1 MSEIQNISEASL
13 LDNIFEGRNKSY
25 GAYELRTNSSKR
37 TVLALIISSVF
48 FIALVF
54 ALYLSMKSKDKA
66 EEKITKVELKKVK
79 TPIKKDKKIFE
90 VKKVEPIKKVKSV
103 VDIVKNV
110 PPVVVNKKT
119 VENEI
124 PPIDL
129 DKKSGSET
137 AKGDANANLD
147 KGAELA
153 QEDQKGD
160 DTDYNSIFTTVQVSA
175 SPPGG
180 MNAFRKQIA
189 SSFRLPEVDETTTGT
204 VVAKFVVGLDGSIS
218 DIVILKESP
227 TGLGLGKEATRILS
241 RSPKWT
247 PGVYNG
253 RNVKQYYTLPISI
266 QITAN
271 E

>member
-1 MSEIQNISEASL
+1 MFKKSEILSVKDSL
-13 LDNIFEGRNKSY
+13 GK
-25 GAYELRTNSSKR
+25 AYLTGKRDSS
-37 TVLALIISSVF
+37 F
-48 FIALVF
+48 
-54 ALYLSMKSKDKA
+54 M
-66 EEKITKVELKKVK
+66 
-79 TPIKKDKKIFE
+79 
-90 VKKVEPIKKVKSV
+90 
-103 VDIVKNV
+103 
-110 PPVVVNKKT
+110 KT

-137 AKGDANANLD
+137 AKGDANASLD

-204 VVAKFVVGLDGSIS
+204 VVAKFVVGLDGAIS

-247 PGVYNG
+247 PGVYN
-253 RNVKQYYTLPISI
+253 LSLIHI
-266 QITAN
+266 
-271 E
+271 